1 MHCGVRKSFSI
12 RSQTK
17 YKMVTLLTEEKIRN
31 ILTEKSTICFYTVM
45 NKPKKTR
52 EHNSF
57 YVVSQGR
64 PLHKIEK
71 RLLRTSRTREFRNL
85 CLKVLYHQLSR
96 STVNVKGHSQLLR
109 DTPASRDQKIS
120 KGDIV
125 FQFLV
130 DLDFWPWP
138 WCMQKG
144 KQNLLSL
151 EQMHLLV
158 KLTKSAMIY
167 NVQMSQFLSSSNNTL
182 LRARVN
188 SNETWGVFKTQG

>member
-12 RSQTK
+12 RSETK

-31 ILTEKSTICFYTVM
+31 ILTAQYVFTRWWINQT
-45 NKPKKTR
+45 KKTR

-96 STVNVKGHSQLLR
+96 STVNVKGHSQLSR

-120 KGDIV
+120 KGDSV
-125 FQFLV
+125 FTISCGPRHLT
-130 DLDFWPWP
+130 LT
-138 WCMQKG
+138 
-144 KQNLLSL
+144 L
-151 EQMHLLV
+151 MHA
-158 KLTKSAMIY
+158 K
-167 NVQMSQFLSSSNNTL
+167 
-182 LRARVN
+182 R
-188 SNETWGVFKTQG
+188 